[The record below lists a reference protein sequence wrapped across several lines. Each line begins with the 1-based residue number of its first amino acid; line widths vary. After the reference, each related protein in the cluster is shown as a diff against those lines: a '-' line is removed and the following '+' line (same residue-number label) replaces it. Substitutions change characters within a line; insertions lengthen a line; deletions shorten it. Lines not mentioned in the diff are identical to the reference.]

1 MSTATPTA
9 LPTFDS
15 TLGPF
20 VIGTMLAFFLQGFT
34 LFESM
39 IFFLNCRKSR
49 EPWWYIVTVV
59 VVLLIDLLHS
69 AFAFNTIWLWAIE
82 NYGNPSI
89 LALSPWSFTAEP
101 VLTGTQA
108 LIVHVFYALRIYG
121 VSDAKPGGRLIAV
134 VVTALSMFQF
144 GFASAVT
151 SKIVEYDREFVRF
164 AGWLWGA
171 CVWLGSAATVDIVI
185 SIAYFHYINQ
195 VSNSMAGP
203 FERSSK
209 TVIKVAVI
217 ILMTNGLSASAAV
230 IATVLFGSF
239 RHANWHAI
247 AQLCL
252 AKLLALSLLI
262 ALNARTLLA
271 DMLGVDAGTFYSIGA
286 RPTKKAPIM
295 YNGVHVGSGSQP
307 DGVYGRAAGASFDA
321 LGKTLRSPGP
331 NSSYNHGGIVE
342 GEGGVVYPISV
353 LRQGASLE
361 NGKDGDGTLSRAS
374 SFAEKEPISFDDEL
388 EHGTRSRQPFAR
400 ATSDQTLPAPTID
413 HPYSNV

>member
-1 MSTATPTA
+1 MSTGTPTATA
-9 LPTFDS
+9 LPTYDS
-15 TLGPF
+15 TLGAF

-34 LFESM
+34 LFET
-39 IFFLNCRKSR
+39 IVFFSNCRKSR

-59 VVLLIDLLHS
+59 VVLLIDLLHT
-69 AFAFNTIWLWAIE
+69 AFSLNTIWLWAIE

-121 VSDAKPGGRLIAV
+121 VSDAKPGGRIIAL

-171 CVWLGSAATVDIVI
+171 
-185 SIAYFHYINQ
+185 YFHYINQ

-209 TVIKVAVI
+209 TVIKVALI

-295 YNGVHVGSGSQP
+295 YNGVYVGSGSQP
-307 DGVYGRAAGASFDA
+307 DGIYGRAAGASFDA

-331 NSSYNHGGIVE
+331 NSSFNHGGIVE

-361 NGKDGDGTLSRAS
+361 NGKDGDGTVSRAS

-388 EHGTRSRQPFAR
+388 EHGSRSRQPFAR

>member
-1 MSTATPTA
+1 MSTGTPTATA
-9 LPTFDS
+9 LPTYDS
-15 TLGPF
+15 TLGAF

-34 LFESM
+34 LFET
-39 IFFLNCRKSR
+39 IVFFSNCRKSR
-49 EPWWYIVTVV
+49 EPWWSMRRHRDSRCRPPHRPFTYRLLAKYDLVV
-59 VVLLIDLLHS
+59 GDRELRQPFHPR
-69 AFAFNTIWLWAIE
+69 AFAMVVHSRTRSHRHSGVDRAR
-82 NYGNPSI
+82 I
-89 LALSPWSFTAEP
+89 LRLADLRRLGREAWRPDHRTCRD
-101 VLTGTQA
+101 GTQY
-108 LIVHVFYALRIYG
+108 VPVR
-121 VSDAKPGGRLIAV
+121 
-134 VVTALSMFQF
+134 
-144 GFASAVT
+144 
-151 SKIVEYDREFVRF
+151 VRF
-164 AGWLWGA
+164 SRHEQDRRVRPRVRPLRWVA
-171 CVWLGSAATVDIVI
+171 LGRF
-185 SIAYFHYINQ
+185 IAYFHYINQ

-209 TVIKVAVI
+209 TVIKVALI

-295 YNGVHVGSGSQP
+295 YNGVYVGSGSQP
-307 DGVYGRAAGASFDA
+307 DGIYGRAAGASFDA

-331 NSSYNHGGIVE
+331 NSSFNHGGIVE

-361 NGKDGDGTLSRAS
+361 NGKDGDGTVSRAS

-388 EHGTRSRQPFAR
+388 EHGSRSRQPFAR

>member
-34 LFESM
+34 LFE
-39 IFFLNCRKSR
+39 
-49 EPWWYIVTVV
+49 YIVTVV
-59 VVLLIDLLHS
+59 IVLLIDLLHS

-101 VLTGTQA
+101 VLTGVQA
-108 LIVHVFYALRIYG
+108 LIVHIFYALRIYG
-121 VSDAKPGGRLIAV
+121 VSDAKPGGRIIAV

-195 VSNSMAGP
+195 
-203 FERSSK
+203 
-209 TVIKVAVI
+209 TVIKVALI

-295 YNGVHVGSGSQP
+295 YNGVYVGSGSQP
-307 DGVYGRAAGASFDA
+307 DGIYGRAAGASFDA

-331 NSSYNHGGIVE
+331 NSSFNHGGIVE

-388 EHGTRSRQPFAR
+388 EHGSRSRQPFAR

>member
-1 MSTATPTA
+1 
-9 LPTFDS
+9 
-15 TLGPF
+15 
-20 VIGTMLAFFLQGFT
+20 MLMRVSQ
-34 LFESM
+34 
-39 IFFLNCRKSR
+39 
-49 EPWWYIVTVV
+49 VV
-59 VVLLIDLLHS
+59 VVLLIDLLHT
-69 AFAFNTIWLWAIE
+69 AFSLNTIWLWAIE

-121 VSDAKPGGRLIAV
+121 VSDAKPGGRIIAL

-171 CVWLGSAATVDIVI
+171 CVWLGSAAVVDIVI

-209 TVIKVAVI
+209 TVIKVALI

-295 YNGVHVGSGSQP
+295 YNGVYVGSGSQP
-307 DGVYGRAAGASFDA
+307 DGIYGRAAGASFDA

-331 NSSYNHGGIVE
+331 NSSFNHGGIVE

-361 NGKDGDGTLSRAS
+361 NGKDGDGTVSRAS

-388 EHGTRSRQPFAR
+388 EHGSRSRQPFAR

>member
-34 LFESM
+34 LFES
-39 IFFLNCRKSR
+39 IVFFLNCRKSR
-49 EPWWYIVTVV
+49 EPWWCEFSQVV
-59 VVLLIDLLHS
+59 IVLLIDLLHS

-101 VLTGTQA
+101 VLTGVQA
-108 LIVHVFYALRIYG
+108 LIVHIFYALRIYG
-121 VSDAKPGGRLIAV
+121 VSDAKPGGRIIAV

-171 CVWLGSAATVDIVI
+171 C
-185 SIAYFHYINQ
+185 
-195 VSNSMAGP
+195 
-203 FERSSK
+203 
-209 TVIKVAVI
+209 TVIKVALI

-295 YNGVHVGSGSQP
+295 YNGVYVGSGSQP
-307 DGVYGRAAGASFDA
+307 DGIYGRAAGASFDA

-331 NSSYNHGGIVE
+331 NSSFNHGGIVE

-388 EHGTRSRQPFAR
+388 EHGSRSRQPFAR

>member
-1 MSTATPTA
+1 MSTGA
-9 LPTFDS
+9 LTVVPTFDS
-15 TLGPF
+15 TLGAF

-34 LFESM
+34 LFETI

-59 VVLLIDLLHS
+59 IVLLIDLLHS
-69 AFAFNTIWLWAIE
+69 AFAFNTIWLWTVE

-134 VVTALSMFQF
+134 VVTALSVFQF

-151 SKIVEYDREFVRF
+151 SKIVEYDREFIRF
-164 AGWLWGA
+164 AGWLW
-171 CVWLGSAATVDIVI
+171 D
-185 SIAYFHYINQ
+185 FHYINQ

-209 TVIKVAVI
+209 TVIKVALI

-295 YNGVHVGSGSQP
+295 YNGVYVGGGSQP
-307 DGVYGRAAGASFDA
+307 DGIYGRAAGAGFDA
-321 LGKTLRSPGP
+321 LGKTVNSPSP
-331 NSSYNHGGIVE
+331 NGAFNHGGIVE
-342 GEGGVVYPISV
+342 GEEGVVYPISV
-353 LRQGASLE
+353 LRQGTTFA

-388 EHGTRSRQPFAR
+388 EHGSRSRQPFAR
-400 ATSDQTLPAPTID
+400 ATSDQTLPATTIN